1 MLGVARIAKRFAM
14 AFSGLRCMRCKASFS
29 AKTEPYSFGGLDFL
43 PFMFFFP
50 SPAYLGL
57 TGTHRVVFQ
66 LGVSLGS
73 SIGNLKQ
80 PRIHLT

>member
-1 MLGVARIAKRFAM
+1 MHSEKKFAM
-14 AFSGLRCMRCKASFS
+14 AFSGLRCMRCKASSS
-29 AKTEPYSFGGLDFL
+29 AKTKPYSFGGLDFL
-43 PFMFFFP
+43 AIYVLF
-50 SPAYLGL
+50 SYSYVLGFDRI
-57 TGTHRVVFQ
+57 HRVVFQ